1 MRFLCLV
8 YHEEEKLAAL
18 SQRQM
23 DSLVGACIGWVEELE
38 KGGHH
43 ILSAGLQSV
52 RSAATV
58 RLRNGELS
66 TTDGPF
72 AETKEFLGGF
82 TLINAND
89 FDQALQLAAKFPS
102 AGIGSMEVRPLIEP
116 GEEAADPLDQKIL
129 AAILQNPSGVNPFAA
144 SPMVSRPQP
153 DSTLV
158 SP

>member
-18 SQRQM
+18 SQPEM
-23 DSLVGACIGWVEELE
+23 DSLVGACIDWVEALT

-43 ILSAGLQSV
+43 ISSAGLQSI

-58 RLRNGELS
+58 RLRDGKVS

-82 TLINAND
+82 TLIRARN
-89 FDQALQLAAKFPS
+89 FDEALQLAAKFPAAS
-102 AGIGSMEVRPLIEP
+102 IGSMEVRPLLEP
-116 GEEAADPLDQKIL
+116 GEAAADPLDQKIL
-129 AAILQNPSGVNPFAA
+129 SAMLQDSSEVNPFSA
-144 SPMVSRPQP
+144 
-153 DSTLV
+153 
-158 SP
+158 

>member
-18 SQRQM
+18 SQPQM
-23 DSLVGACIGWVEELE
+23 NSLVGACIGWVEELD

-52 RSAATV
+52 RTAATV
-58 RLRNGELS
+58 RHRNGKVS

-82 TLINAND
+82 TLISAKD
-89 FDQALQLAAKFPS
+89 FDEALQLAARFPAAS
-102 AGIGSMEVRPLIEP
+102 IGSMEVRPLLEP
-116 GEEAADPLDQKIL
+116 GEMAVDPLDLKIK
-129 AAILQNPSGVNPFAA
+129 AAMLQNTSGVNPFAA
-144 SPMVSRPQP
+144 SKMVSLPHP
-153 DSTLV
+153 VGTEEH
-158 SP
+158 

>member
-8 YHEEEKLAAL
+8 YYEEEKLAAL
-18 SQRQM
+18 SQPEM

-58 RLRNGELS
+58 RIRNGKLS

-72 AETKEFLGGF
+72 AETKEQLGGF
-82 TLINAND
+82 IVIEARDLNEAIR
-89 FDQALQLAAKFPS
+89 LASKIPPARL
-102 AGIGSMEVRPLIEP
+102 GCIEVRPIQELEP
-116 GEEAADPLDQKIL
+116 RRDQPGLHDHHTQYGSLEK
-129 AAILQNPSGVNPFAA
+129 
-144 SPMVSRPQP
+144 R
-153 DSTLV
+153 
-158 SP
+158 

>member
-18 SQRQM
+18 SQREM

-58 RLRNGELS
+58 RVRNGKLS

-82 TLINAND
+82 TLINAKD
-89 FDQALQLAAKFPS
+89 FDEALQLAAKFP
-102 AGIGSMEVRPLIEP
+102 AATIGSMEVRPLLEP
-116 GEEAADPLDQKIL
+116 GEAMADPLDQKIL
-129 AAILQNPSGVNPFAA
+129 AAMLQNARESTR
-144 SPMVSRPQP
+144 SRPRR
-153 DSTLV
+153 
-158 SP
+158 

>member
-8 YHEEEKLAAL
+8 YQDEEKLAAL
-18 SQRQM
+18 SQPQT

-58 RLRNGELS
+58 RVRNGKLS

-82 TLINAND
+82 TLIDAKD
-89 FDQALQLAAKFPS
+89 LDEALQLASRFP
-102 AGIGSMEVRPLIEP
+102 AALTGSLEVRPLLEP
-116 GEEAADPLDQKIL
+116 GEAAADPLDQKLL
-129 AAILQNPSGVNPFAA
+129 AAIGQNTSAVNPFAA
-144 SPMVSRPQP
+144 SKMVSFPRPA
-153 DSTLV
+153 STEE
-158 SP
+158 P